1 MNAVRCT
8 LIAGLGLAL
17 ALLPRPLDAAATA
30 TGLYQ
35 VEVIIFQSETPPSG
49 EDLGAS
55 AEGRGFSGQL
65 ERGSAPPTLLRL
77 LDGSEMQLGGL
88 AAKLRSGHA
97 WRVLAHTGW
106 IQGAT
111 DWPQHAG
118 LKLEELGIAV
128 PGLTG
133 SVYVERGQYL
143 HLGFDLHLGAAP
155 PWSLSELRK
164 VKFNEKNYFDHPGFG
179 VIAIVNPAR
188 PARGSAT
195 GTGTG
200 G

>member
-1 MNAVRCT
+1 MNSSRLVLVAS
-8 LIAGLGLAL
+8 LGLAL
-17 ALLPRPLDAAATA
+17 ALSPRPIDAAAAA
-30 TGLYQ
+30 TGAYQ
-35 VEVIIFQSETPPSG
+35 VEVIIFQTEGRPSG
-49 EDLGAS
+49 EDLSAS
-55 AEGRGFSGQL
+55 AEGRGFNGQL
-65 ERGSAPPTLLRL
+65 EHGATPPPLLRML
-77 LDGSEMQLGGL
+77 ESSEMQLGGL
-88 AAKLRSGHA
+88 AARLRAGHS

-143 HLGFDLHLGAAP
+143 HLGFDLHLGADP
-155 PWSLSELRK
+155 SWSLSELRK

-188 PARGSAT
+188 TAK
-195 GTGTG
+195 TG

>member
-1 MNAVRCT
+1 MNALRCT
-8 LIAGLGLAL
+8 LLAGLGLAL
-17 ALLPRPLDAAATA
+17 ALSPRPVPAAPAA

-35 VEVIIFQSETPPSG
+35 VEVIIFQSEAPPSG
-49 EDLGAS
+49 EDLSAN
-55 AEGRGFSGQL
+55 AEGRGFNGQL
-65 ERGSAPPTLLRL
+65 ERGAAPPTLLRL
-77 LDGSEMQLGGL
+77 LDSSEMQLGGL
-88 AAKLRSGHA
+88 ASKLRSGRS

-118 LKLEELGIAV
+118 LKLEDLGIAV
-128 PGLTG
+128 PGLSG

-143 HLGFDLHLGAAP
+143 HLGFDLHLGTNP

-179 VIAIVNPAR
+179 VIAIVSPAR
-188 PARGSAT
+188 PARGTET
-195 GTGTG
+195 GTRTG

>member
-1 MNAVRCT
+1 MNLPRSA
-8 LIAGLGLAL
+8 LALSLGLAL
-17 ALLPRPLDAAATA
+17 ALSPARIDAAAAA

-35 VEVIIFQSETPPSG
+35 VEVIIFQSETAPSG
-49 EDLGAS
+49 EDLSVG
-55 AEGRGFSGQL
+55 AEGRGFNGQL
-65 ERGSAPPTLLRL
+65 ERGATPPALLRM
-77 LDGSEMQLGGL
+77 LDSSEMQLGGL
-88 AAKLRSGHA
+88 AARLRSGHS

-118 LKLEELGIAV
+118 LKLEDLGIAV
-128 PGLTG
+128 PGLSG
-133 SVYVERGQYL
+133 SVYVEHGQYL
-143 HLGFDLHLGAAP
+143 HLGFDLHLGTNP

-188 PARGSAT
+188 PVK
-195 GTGTG
+195 TG